1 MMLNFQESVNE
12 IINAGVEYLKT
23 REAEKT
29 NRELIQA
36 KAQAFQAALQARREI
51 LLVYFE
57 HRFAERREAL
67 AEFYRLLHI
76 AVETGS
82 THQLD
87 AAIGGILGLIK
98 DNPLDDFDHFKQTWE
113 NLDAL
118 IEL

>member
-1 MMLNFQESVNE
+1 MMLNFQESINE

-36 KAQAFQAALQARREI
+36 KAKAFQAALQARRKI

-57 HRFAERREAL
+57 YRFAERQEAL

-76 AVETGS
+76 AVETGDA
-82 THQLD
+82 HQLD
-87 AAIGGILGLIK
+87 AAIGGILVIIK
-98 DNPLDDFDHFKQTWE
+98 DNPLYDFDHFRETWG
-113 NLDAL
+113 NPDAL
-118 IEL
+118 IEF

>member
-1 MMLNFQESVNE
+1 MMLNFQESISE
-12 IINAGVEYLKT
+12 ISNAGVEYLKT

-76 AVETGS
+76 AVETGD

-87 AAIGGILGLIK
+87 AAIGGILGIIK
-98 DNPLDDFDHFKQTWE
+98 DNPLDDFDHFRETWE

>member
-1 MMLNFQESVNE
+1 MMLNFQE

-23 REAEKT
+23 REAEKI

-36 KAQAFQAALQARREI
+36 KAQAFQAVLQARREI

-76 AVETGS
+76 AVETGD

-87 AAIGGILGLIK
+87 AAIGGILVIIK
-98 DNPLDDFDHFKQTWE
+98 DNPLYDFDHFRETWE